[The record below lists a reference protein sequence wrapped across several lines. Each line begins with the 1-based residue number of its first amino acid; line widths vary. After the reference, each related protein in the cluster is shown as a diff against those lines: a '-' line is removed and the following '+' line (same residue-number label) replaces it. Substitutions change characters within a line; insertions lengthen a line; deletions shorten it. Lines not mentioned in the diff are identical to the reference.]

1 MNVELKEW
9 RYSTNKGSSPN
20 KRGSHNVVEGKN
32 NAPSLEDEFED
43 ALLNAEEG
51 NSEGDDL
58 EKLFGKDLMDEL
70 EGDSSTVRRVR
81 RSPAEEDVMNK
92 PKKLKREAKKTVEK
106 EEEKQLDKKFEK
118 QFETLKAKDD
128 EQEELVLLKLD
139 HHFDLEE
146 DNKMF
151 KYEIY
156 QKRREKRSLRSSLTR
171 FVSGRRKGDVAPK
184 RATNAK
190 QKQASSASEEN
201 IRIISDSD
209 NLVTPRN
216 TLDDGSFATYRLKVC
231 VQHIPNYDSE
241 MTIIEIGLLTG
252 FEVDKENLQQLVF
265 DSKKVNQTN
274 LKTQFSKVEF
284 TARTVIMYLDSV
296 PHGRPDCYTLKLY
309 QTSQVANLQSGVVKV
324 YDYYKKGEL
333 VKMKRSGSLIQSQPG
348 AKAKTLFRSRR
359 FLHHALLA
367 GHH

>member
-9 RYSTNKGSSPN
+9 RYTTRKDGSSN
-20 KRGSHNVVEGKN
+20 RGDSHNVLEGKQN
-32 NAPSLEDEFED
+32 GSDLEKEFED
-43 ALLNAEEG
+43 AIAGQED
-51 NSEGDDL
+51 NSDGDDL

-70 EGDSSTVRRVR
+70 EGEVSTVRRTR
-81 RSPAEEDVMNK
+81 RSPSEKEARK
-92 PKKLKREAKKTVEK
+92 PIERKIKRETNKIDEK
-106 EEEKQLDKKFEK
+106 EERKLDKKFEK
-118 QFETLKAKDD
+118 DFRSLKMKDD
-128 EQEELVLLKLD
+128 QQEETVLLKLD

-151 KYEIY
+151 KYEID

-171 FVSGRRKGDVAPK
+171 FVTGRRKSDAASK
-184 RATNAK
+184 RATSAK
-190 QKQASSASEEN
+190 QKAASSEQEEN

-216 TLDDGSFATYRLKVC
+216 IMDDGSFATYRLKVC

-265 DSKKVNQTN
+265 DAKKVNQTN

-309 QTSQVANLQSGVVKV
+309 QTSQVANLQSGIVKV
-324 YDYYKKGEL
+324 YDYYKKGE
-333 VKMKRSGSLIQSQPG
+333 
-348 AKAKTLFRSRR
+348 
-359 FLHHALLA
+359 
-367 GHH
+367 

>member
-9 RYSTNKGSSPN
+9 RYIANRGSSSN
-20 KRGSHNVVEGKN
+20 KRGSHNLVEGKS
-32 NAPSLEDEFED
+32 NAPDLEAEFEE
-43 ALLNAEEG
+43 ALDNAAEE
-51 NSEGDDL
+51 NSDGDDL

-70 EGDSSTVRRVR
+70 EGDVSTVRRSR
-81 RSPAEEDVMNK
+81 RSLPAEES
-92 PKKLKREAKKTVEK
+92 PKKSVKRKRETRKKEDK
-106 EEEKQLDKKFEK
+106 EEEKKLDQKFEE
-118 QFETLKAKDD
+118 QFKSLKAKDD
-128 EQEELVLLKLD
+128 EQEEVVLRKLD

-151 KYEIY
+151 KYEID
-156 QKRREKRSLRSSLTR
+156 QKRREKRSLRSSLTK
-171 FVSGRRKGDVAPK
+171 FVSGSRRKSDIASK

-190 QKQASSASEEN
+190 QKQASSALEEN
-201 IRIISDSD
+201 IRIISDTD

-216 TLDDGSFATYRLKVC
+216 MLDDGSFATYRLKVC
-231 VQHIPNYDSE
+231 VQHIPNCDSE

-309 QTSQVANLQSGVVKV
+309 QTSQVANLQSGTVKV
-324 YDYYKKGEL
+324 YDYYKKG
-333 VKMKRSGSLIQSQPG
+333 G
-348 AKAKTLFRSRR
+348 
-359 FLHHALLA
+359 
-367 GHH
+367 

>member
-1 MNVELKEW
+1 M
-9 RYSTNKGSSPN
+9 
-20 KRGSHNVVEGKN
+20 VEGKN
-32 NAPSLEDEFED
+32 NAPDLENEFEE
-43 ALLNAEEG
+43 ALSNGEDQ
-51 NSEGDDL
+51 SDGDDL

-70 EGDSSTVRRVR
+70 EGDVTTVGRTR
-81 RSPAEEDVMNK
+81 RSLPPETSKDERDEIK
-92 PKKLKREAKKTVEK
+92 RKTKRETKKKDEK
-106 EEEKQLDKKFEK
+106 KLDKKFEK
-118 QFETLKAKDD
+118 DFEKDFENLKAKDD
-128 EQEELVLLKLD
+128 EQEEVVLLKLE
-139 HHFDLEE
+139 HHFETEE

-151 KYEIY
+151 KYEID

-171 FVSGRRKGDVAPK
+171 FVSGSKRKSDVSSRKAASGK
-184 RATNAK
+184 A
-190 QKQASSASEEN
+190 ASSIAEEN

-216 TLDDGSFATYRLKVC
+216 MLDDGSFATYRLKVC

-241 MTIIEIGLLTG
+241 MTIIEVGLLTG

-309 QTSQVANLQSGVVKV
+309 QTSQVANLQSGIVKV
-324 YDYYKKGEL
+324 YDYYKKGE
-333 VKMKRSGSLIQSQPG
+333 
-348 AKAKTLFRSRR
+348 
-359 FLHHALLA
+359 
-367 GHH
+367 